1 MSVPNENCASDD
13 ILLYD
18 SKGSIMEKIDS
29 LLDKEE
35 SIFTE
40 SWFKRKNTG
49 FPMNKY
55 KPFT

>member
-1 MSVPNENCASDD
+1 MSVPTET
-13 ILLYD
+13 LYD

-35 SIFTE
+35 NIFTE

-49 FPMNKY
+49 IPMNKY